1 VNLLVNQLKLAIREL
16 LDRKGVRARVVDKM
30 NRRDEIVIGVI
41 LEGPE
46 VGPGLSREERKER
59 QQR

>member
-16 LDRKGVRARVVDKM
+16 LERKGVKARVLDKV
-30 NRRDEIVIGVI
+30 NGRGEIVIGVI
-41 LEGPE
+41 LEAPQD
-46 VGPGLSREERKER
+46 GPGLTRDERKER

>member
-1 VNLLVNQLKLAIREL
+1 MNLLVNQLKLAIREL

-30 NRRDEIVIGVI
+30 NRKGEIVIGVI
-41 LEGPE
+41 LEEPE
-46 VGPGLSREERKER
+46 AGPGLSREERKER